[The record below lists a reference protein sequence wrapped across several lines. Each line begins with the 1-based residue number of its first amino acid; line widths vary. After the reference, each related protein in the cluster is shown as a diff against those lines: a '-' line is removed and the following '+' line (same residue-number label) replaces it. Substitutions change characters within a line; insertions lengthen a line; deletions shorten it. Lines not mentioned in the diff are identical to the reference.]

1 MSETKHY
8 CYFTEE
14 QIREIDD
21 LLNREYEC
29 LDAER
34 KTSAHYD
41 ACSLSFYKLALF
53 NEHRAEIYRTMLLPF
68 TINKDTTGVLID
80 EQEHQV
86 ILDMVEKHTG
96 STALVEAL
104 QKIG

>member
-1 MSETKHY
+1 MGGTKHY

-21 LLNREYEC
+21 LLNKEFVS

-34 KTSAHYD
+34 KESAHYD

-68 TINKDTTGVLID
+68 TMNKDTTGVLID
-80 EQEHQV
+80 EQDHEV
-86 ILDMVEKHTG
+86 LLDIVQKHTA

-104 QKIG
+104 RNTG